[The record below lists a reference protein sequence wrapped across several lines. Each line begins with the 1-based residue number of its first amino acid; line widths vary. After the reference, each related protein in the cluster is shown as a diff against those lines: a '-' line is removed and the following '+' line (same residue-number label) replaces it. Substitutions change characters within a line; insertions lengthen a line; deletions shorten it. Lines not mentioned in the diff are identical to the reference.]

1 MNLTGAIAINLPWP
15 WKMMQ
20 QYNIRRHHMFFTKAD
35 IKIEVRLITDDAEKE
50 LILVLTEL
58 LWKLQERAEVPF
70 LGWDNPEHTTP
81 ITFKDSFPIKLK
93 DL

>member
-1 MNLTGAIAINLPWP
+1 
-15 WKMMQ
+15 
-20 QYNIRRHHMFFTKAD
+20 MFFTKAD

-93 DL
+93 DLWVYFPTIILQPKGRLVYAKV